1 MGILSSMYTGVSG
14 IQANGEALGVISDN
28 IANSNTVGFKTSRA
42 EFADV
47 VAKSLK
53 GVLGG
58 HQIGRGAK
66 LNGVTQI
73 FSQGSITQ
81 TDKATDVAI
90 SGDGF
95 FVVDG
100 PDGRS
105 YTRNGAFN
113 FNKDGELVNIDG
125 NIVKGFRADDD
136 NKITTK
142 LDSIKLERSI
152 IDAKKTE
159 SVEMAMNLDIRA
171 DVLEGAAFDPTRP
184 NETSNYNTGV
194 TVYDS
199 AGNAHAL
206 TMYFSKQADNT
217 WNWHAMAKG
226 EEVVGGQK
234 GQGVVGATGTLS
246 FTIDGKL
253 QNQTIN
259 SNSFN
264 FTKGAQPEQQIKFS
278 FGDDITAGGTGLKGS
293 TQYGSNS
300 DIYRHTQDGYTA
312 GTLGGLSFNDDGVL
326 AAFYTNGVTKN
337 IAQVAVAKFENNEGL
352 FKAGNNM
359 FKESRNSGAANIGGP
374 NAGGRGKVFSKSVE
388 SSTTD
393 IASEFV
399 NLIQMQR
406 AFQANART
414 LSSSDEL
421 MQEVLNMKRG

>member
-28 IANSNTVGFKTSRA
+28 IANANTIGFKTSRA

-58 HQIGRGAK
+58 HQIGRGTK
-66 LNGVTQI
+66 LNGVAQV
-73 FSQGSITQ
+73 FSQGSVTQ
-81 TDKATDVAI
+81 TDKATDIAL

-100 PDGRS
+100 QDGRS
-105 YTRNGAFN
+105 YTRNGSFN
-113 FNKDGELVNIDG
+113 FDKDGQLVNSDG
-125 NIVKGFRADDD
+125 FIVKGFQAEDDG
-136 NKITTK
+136 KITTK
-142 LDSIKLERSI
+142 LDSIKVERTV

-159 SVEMAMNLDIRA
+159 TVDIAMNLDIRS
-171 DVLEGAAFDPTRP
+171 DVPVNGFDPMKPT
-184 NETSNYNTGV
+184 ETSAYSTGV

-199 AGNAHAL
+199 AGNAHNL
-206 TMYFSKQADNT
+206 TLYFEKTGDNK
-217 WNWHAMAKG
+217 WNWHATAKG
-226 EEVVGGQK
+226 EEVVGGEK
-234 GQGVVGATGTLS
+234 GKGFEGAMGSLE
-246 FTIDGKL
+246 FAIDGKL
-253 QNQTIN
+253 QTQTI
-259 SNSFN
+259 SKNSFN
-264 FTKGAQPEQQIKFS
+264 FTKGAQPDQQINFK
-278 FGDDITAGGTGLKGS
+278 FGDDLTNGGTGLKGA
-293 TQYGSNS
+293 TQYGSVS
-300 DIYRHTQDGYTA
+300 DIYKHSQDGYTA
-312 GTLGGLSFNDDGVL
+312 GTLGGLSFSDDGIL

-359 FKESRNSGAANIGGP
+359 FKESRSSGTANIGAP
-374 NAGGRGKVFSKSVE
+374 NTAGRGKIFAKSVE

-406 AFQANART
+406 AFQANAKT

-421 MQEVLNMKRG
+421 MQEVLNIKRG

>member
-28 IANSNTVGFKTSRA
+28 IANANTVGFKTSRA

-47 VAKSLK
+47 VSKSLK
-53 GVLGG
+53 GILGG
-58 HQIGRGAK
+58 NQIGRGTK

-73 FSQGSITQ
+73 FSQGSINQ
-81 TDKATDVAI
+81 TDKVTDIAI

-95 FVVDG
+95 LVVDG
-100 PDGRS
+100 SEGRG
-105 YTRNGAFN
+105 YTRNGALN
-113 FNKDGELVNIDG
+113 FNKDGELVNGDSM
-125 NIVKGFRADDD
+125 IVKGFKADDEG
-136 NKITTK
+136 KITTK

-152 IDAKKTE
+152 IDAKRTE
-159 SVEMAMNLDIRA
+159 NVDIAMNLDIRG
-171 DVLEGAAFDPTRP
+171 DVLGEGFNIEKPA
-184 NETSNYNTGV
+184 ETSNYSTGV

-199 AGNAHAL
+199 AGNSHNL
-206 TMYFSKQADNT
+206 TMYFAKTADNT
-217 WNWHAMAKG
+217 WNWYAAAKG
-226 EEVVGGQK
+226 EEIVGGEK
-234 GQGVVGATGTLS
+234 GKAIVGASGTLN

-259 SNSFN
+259 SNAFN
-264 FTKGAQPEQQIKFS
+264 FTKGAQPEQAIAFK

-300 DIYRHTQDGYTA
+300 DIYKHTQDGYTA

-337 IAQVAVAKFENNEGL
+337 VAQIAIAKFENNEGL
-352 FKAGNNM
+352 FKAGNNI
-359 FKESRNSGAANIGGP
+359 FKESRNSGAANIGAP
-374 NAGGRGKVFSKSVE
+374 NNSGRGKVFAKSVE

-421 MQEVLNMKRG
+421 MQEVLNLRRG

>member
-14 IQANGEALGVISDN
+14 IQANGEALGIISDN
-28 IANSNTVGFKTSRA
+28 IANANTTGFKTSRA

-53 GVLGG
+53 GILGG
-58 HQIGRGAK
+58 NQIGRGTK
-66 LNGVTQI
+66 LNGVTQV
-73 FSQGSITQ
+73 FSQGSITA

-100 PDGRS
+100 PEGRAF
-105 YTRNGAFN
+105 TRNGSLN
-113 FNKDGELVNIDG
+113 FNKDGELVNVDG
-125 NIVKGFRADDD
+125 AMVKGFRADDD
-136 NKITTK
+136 GKITTK
-142 LDSIKLERSI
+142 LDSIKLERTV

-159 SVEMAMNLDIRA
+159 NVDIAMNLDIRG
-171 DVLEGAAFDPTRP
+171 DVLEGGFNLEKPT
-184 NETSNYNTGV
+184 ETSNYSTGV
-194 TVYDS
+194 TIYDS

-206 TMYFSKQADNT
+206 TMYFSKTADST
-217 WNWHAMAKG
+217 WKWYAAGKG
-226 EEVVGGQK
+226 EEMVGGEK
-234 GQGVVGATGTLS
+234 GKSVIGATGTMK

-253 QNQTIN
+253 QEQNVE

-264 FTKGAQPEQQIKFS
+264 FTKGAQPDQQIKFK
-278 FGDDITAGGTGLKGS
+278 FGDAILEGGTGLKGS
-293 TQYGSNS
+293 TQYGSVS
-300 DIYRHTQDGYTA
+300 DIYKHTQDGYTA
-312 GTLGGLSFNDDGVL
+312 GTVGGMSFNDDGVL

-337 IAQVAVAKFENNEGL
+337 LAQVAIAKFENNEGL
-352 FKAGNNM
+352 LKAGNNV
-359 FKESRNSGAANIGGP
+359 FRESRNSGAANIGGP
-374 NAGGRGKVFSKSVE
+374 NTAGRGKVFSKSVE

-406 AFQANART
+406 AFQANSRT

-421 MQEVLNMKRG
+421 MQEVLNLKRQ

>member
-1 MGILSSMYTGVSG
+1 MGILSSMYTGVTG

-28 IANSNTVGFKTSRA
+28 IANANTVGFKTSRA

-58 HQIGRGAK
+58 HQIGRGTK

-73 FSQGSITQ
+73 FSQGSVTQ

-95 FVVDG
+95 FVVDTEE
-100 PDGRS
+100 GRA
-105 YTRNGAFN
+105 YTRNGSFN

-125 NIVKGFRADDD
+125 NFVRGFRADDD
-136 NKITTK
+136 GKITTK
-142 LDSIKLERSI
+142 LDTIKLDRTI

-159 SVEMAMNLDIRA
+159 NLEIAMNLDIRA
-171 DVLEGAAFDPTRP
+171 DVLQNGFDPAKP
-184 NETSNYNTGV
+184 GETSNYSTGV

-199 AGNAHAL
+199 AGNSHNL
-206 TMYFSKQADNT
+206 TLYFSKQADNQ
-217 WNWHAMAKG
+217 WKWYAMGKG
-226 EEVVGGQK
+226 EEMVGGEAGK
-234 GQGVVGATGTLS
+234 GMVGASGTLQ

-253 QNQTIN
+253 QSQTIEQN
-259 SNSFN
+259 AFN
-264 FTKGAQPEQQIKFS
+264 FTKGAQPEQAIAFK
-278 FGDDITAGGTGLKGS
+278 FGDDILAGGTGLKGS

-300 DIYRHTQDGYTA
+300 DIYKHTQDGYTA

-326 AAFYTNGVTKN
+326 SAFYTNGVTKN
-337 IAQVAVAKFENNEGL
+337 IAQVAIAKFENNEGL
-352 FKAGNNM
+352 FKAGSNM

-374 NAGGRGKVFSKSVE
+374 NTAGRGKVFSKSIE

-414 LSSSDEL
+414 LSSSDEM
-421 MQEVLNMKRG
+421 MQEVLNLRRG

>member
-1 MGILSSMYTGVSG
+1 MGILASMYTGVTG

-28 IANSNTVGFKTSRA
+28 IANANTIGFKTSRA

-47 VAKSLK
+47 IAKSLK

-58 HQIGRGAK
+58 NQIGRGTK
-66 LNGVTQI
+66 LNNVTQI
-73 FSQGSITQ
+73 FSQGSVTQ
-81 TDKATDVAI
+81 TDKATDLAL

-113 FNKDGELVNIDG
+113 FNKDGEMTNADG
-125 NIVKGFRADDD
+125 LIVKGFRADEDG
-136 NKITTK
+136 KITTK
-142 LDSIKLERSI
+142 LDSIKLERTI

-159 SVEMAMNLDIRA
+159 TVDMAMNLDIR
-171 DVLEGAAFDPTRP
+171 DDILPNQFDPTRP
-184 NETSNYNTGV
+184 VETSNYSTGV

-199 AGNAHAL
+199 AGNAHNL

-217 WNWHAMAKG
+217 WKWNAMGKG
-226 EEVVGGQK
+226 EEMVGGEK
-234 GQGVVGATGTLS
+234 GKGIVGASGTVQ

-253 QNQTIN
+253 QAQTIDQN
-259 SNSFN
+259 SWN
-264 FTKGAQPEQQIKFS
+264 FSKGAQPDQKINFK

-293 TQYGSNS
+293 TQYGSIS
-300 DIYRHTQDGYTA
+300 DIYKHTQDGYTA

-337 IAQVAVAKFENNEGL
+337 LAQVAVAKFENNEGL

-374 NAGGRGKVFSKSVE
+374 NTAGRGKIFSKSVE

-406 AFQANART
+406 AFQANAKT

-421 MQEVLNMKRG
+421 MQEVLNIKRG

>member
-1 MGILSSMYTGVSG
+1 MGILSSMYTGITG
-14 IQANGEALGVISDN
+14 IQANGEALGIISDN
-28 IANSNTVGFKTSRA
+28 IANANTVGFKTSRA

-53 GVLGG
+53 GILGG
-58 HQIGRGAK
+58 NQIGRGTK
-66 LNGVTQI
+66 LNGVTQV
-73 FSQGSITQ
+73 FSQGSVTQ
-81 TDKATDVAI
+81 TDKATDLAI

-100 PDGRS
+100 PEGRAF
-105 YTRNGAFN
+105 TRNGSFN
-113 FNKDGELVNIDG
+113 FNKDGELVNVDG

-136 NKITTK
+136 GKITTK
-142 LDSIKLERSI
+142 LDSIKLERTI

-159 SVEMAMNLDIRA
+159 NVELAMNLDIRG
-171 DVLEGAAFDPTRP
+171 DVREGGFNIEKP
-184 NETSNYNTGV
+184 NETSNYSTGV

-199 AGNAHAL
+199 AGNSHNL
-206 TMYFSKQADNT
+206 TMYFSKVGDNQ
-217 WNWHAMAKG
+217 WKWYAAAKG
-226 EEVVGGQK
+226 DEIVGGEK
-234 GQGVVGATGTLS
+234 GKAVLGATGSLTFS
-246 FTIDGKL
+246 IDGKL
-253 QNQTIN
+253 QAQTVE

-264 FTKGAQPEQQIKFS
+264 FTKGAQPDQKIEFK
-278 FGDDITAGGTGLKGS
+278 FGDDIASGGTGLKGS

-312 GTLGGLSFNDDGVL
+312 GTVGGLSFNDDGVL

-337 IAQVAVAKFENNEGL
+337 LAQIAVAKFENNEGL

-359 FKESRNSGAANIGGP
+359 FKESRNSGAANVGAP
-374 NAGGRGKVFSKSVE
+374 NAGGRGRVFSKSVE

-406 AFQANART
+406 AFQANSRT

-421 MQEVLNMKRG
+421 MQEVLNLRRGG

>member
-1 MGILSSMYTGVSG
+1 MGILSSMYTGVTG
-14 IQANGEALGVISDN
+14 VQANGEALGVISDN
-28 IANSNTVGFKTSRA
+28 IANANTAGFKTSRA

-58 HQIGRGAK
+58 NQIGRGTK

-73 FSQGSITQ
+73 FSQGSVQQ

-95 FVVDG
+95 FVIDG
-100 PDGRS
+100 VEGRS
-105 YTRNGAFN
+105 FTRNGSFN

-125 NIVKGFRADDD
+125 NIVKGFRADEDG
-136 NKITTK
+136 KITTK
-142 LDSIKLERSI
+142 LESIKLDKTV

-159 SVEMAMNLDIRA
+159 TVDIAMNLDIRG
-171 DVLEGAAFDPTRP
+171 DVKDGGFDPARST
-184 NETSNYNTGV
+184 ETSNYSTGV

-206 TMYFSKQADNT
+206 TMYFAKAGDNT
-217 WNWHAMAKG
+217 WNWHAAAKG
-226 EEVVGGQK
+226 EEVVGGVK
-234 GQGVVGATGTLS
+234 GQQVVGATGTLT

-253 QNQTIN
+253 QSQTIN
-259 SNSFN
+259 SNAFN
-264 FTKGAQPEQQIKFS
+264 FNKGAQPDQAIKFT
-278 FGDDITAGGTGLKGS
+278 FGDAIADGGTGVKGS
-293 TQYGSNS
+293 TQYGSVS
-300 DIYRHTQDGYTA
+300 DIYKHTQDGYTA
-312 GTLGGLSFNDDGVL
+312 GTIGGLSFNDDGVL
-326 AAFYTNGVTKN
+326 SAFYTNGVTKN
-337 IAQVAVAKFENNEGL
+337 LAQIAIAKFENNEGL

-359 FKESRNSGAANIGGP
+359 FKESRTSGAANIGGP
-374 NAGGRGKVFSKSVE
+374 NTAGRGRVFAKSIE

-406 AFQANART
+406 AFQANSRT

-421 MQEVLNMKRG
+421 MQEIINLKRG

>member
-28 IANSNTVGFKTSRA
+28 IANANTVGFKTSRA

-58 HQIGRGAK
+58 HQIGRGTK

-73 FSQGSITQ
+73 FSQGSVTQ
-81 TDKATDVAI
+81 TDKATDLAL

-95 FVVDG
+95 FVVDT
-100 PDGRS
+100 PEGRS

-113 FNKDGELVNIDG
+113 FNKDGELVNVDG
-125 NIVKGFRADDD
+125 NTIKGFRADE
-136 NKITTK
+136 NGKVGTK

-159 SVEMAMNLDIRA
+159 TVDMSMNLDIRA
-171 DVLEGAAFDPTRP
+171 DKLEVPFDLAKPT
-184 NETSNYNTGV
+184 ETSNYSTGL

-199 AGNAHAL
+199 AGNAHNL
-206 TMYFSKQADNT
+206 TMYFNKMEDNT
-217 WNWHAMAKG
+217 WEWRAVGKG
-226 EEVVGGQK
+226 EEMVGGQK
-234 GQGVVGATGTLS
+234 GQGMIGAQGTLKFS
-246 FTIDGKL
+246 IDGKL
-253 QNQTIN
+253 ESQTIGQN
-259 SNSFN
+259 AFN
-264 FTKGAQPEQQIKFS
+264 FTKGAQPDQAIKFN
-278 FGDDITAGGTGLKGS
+278 FGDDILAGGTGLKGS
-293 TQYGSNS
+293 TQYGSVS
-300 DIYRHTQDGYTA
+300 DIYRTTQDGYTA
-312 GTLGGLSFNDDGVL
+312 GTIGGLSFNDDGVL

-337 IAQVAVAKFENNEGL
+337 IAQVAIAKFENNEGL

-359 FKESRNSGAANIGGP
+359 FKESRNSGSANIGGP
-374 NAGGRGKVFSKSVE
+374 GTAGRGKVFAKSVE
-388 SSTTD
+388 ASTTD

-414 LSSSDEL
+414 LTSSDEL